1 MHIAWLGKKSP
12 ACGNVTY
19 SREITN
25 ALLDRGH
32 RVSFMHFAPESD
44 HDNPDHE
51 ELDENSQEAQDVAL
65 PFLYKSTI
73 Y

>member
-1 MHIAWLGKKSP
+1 MHIAWLGKRSP

-32 RVSFMHFAPESD
+32 RVSFMHFAPEADSESFD
-44 HDNPDHE
+44 SE
-51 ELDENSQEAQDVAL
+51 ELEENAQ
-65 PFLYKSTI
+65 
-73 Y
+73 